1 MDTKIPRAV
10 EAQVRSRLRH
20 MPAVALLGP
29 RQVGKTTLARAIAG
43 ELGADA
49 LYLDLER
56 PADRRKLEDADAY
69 LRAAGRR
76 LCVIDEVQRA
86 PGLFEILRGVIDNRR
101 ADDDR
106 SGHFLLL
113 GSASLDLMRQASESL
128 AGRIARVEMEPVGVR
143 DASVSGITTEDLWV
157 RGGFPES
164 LIASGD
170 AESLLWRTDFIR
182 SYLERDVPLFAPRMP
197 AETLGRLWTMLAHSQ
212 GAPLNAARLAS
223 SLDVSAP
230 AIARYVDLLVDLLL
244 VRRLRS
250 WSGNVR
256 RRLVRAPRTYVRDSG
271 IVHAL
276 LGLSEL
282 DQLLGHPVAG
292 PSWEGFAVE
301 NLVSAAG
308 PNRIPCYYRTQNGAE
323 IDLVLERGGGIEM
336 AIEIKRSPA
345 APLSRGFHAAC
356 EVLEP
361 REKYLVHGGS
371 ARWPRPGGVSAI
383 GLLELAEHLA
393 ATR

>member
-1 MDTKIPRAV
+1 
-10 EAQVRSRLRH
+10 

-29 RQVGKTTLARAIAG
+29 RQVGKTTLARAIAD
-43 ELGADA
+43 ELGAGA

-86 PGLFEILRGVIDNRR
+86 PGLFEILRGVIDDRR
-101 ADDDR
+101 AAGDR

-164 LIASGD
+164 LIASRD

-271 IVHAL
+271 IVQAL
-276 LGLSEL
+276 LGLSGL
-282 DQLLGHPVAG
+282 DQLWGIPWPARAG
-292 PSWEGFAVE
+292 RGSPSRTSSRRPAR
-301 NLVSAAG
+301 AAS
-308 PNRIPCYYRTQNGAE
+308 PATTARRTAPRSTWSWNGAASS
-323 IDLVLERGGGIEM
+323 RWPS
-336 AIEIKRSPA
+336 RSSVRRPHRCHAGSTRPVTFSSLGKGTWFTPDPLAGRVPA
-345 APLSRGFHAAC
+345 A
-356 EVLEP
+356 
-361 REKYLVHGGS
+361 
-371 ARWPRPGGVSAI
+371 
-383 GLLELAEHLA
+383 
-393 ATR
+393 